1 MDGGHKPYKKRRGL
15 PTSIT
20 RELVAQE
27 RDFLQKSFCGQR
39 PTAAPGA
46 PPGDRSND
54 VSHPRGAHVAC
65 RGRKGL
71 GSAAAAR
78 AAGRRG
84 ASRHATAQAH
94 SRATACVTTTT
105 QRAPPSIAAASEA
118 QSLPPLKPHHTHAV
132 RMRGERR
139 QDTRSKCCGC
149 KLAAALSRALARL
162 SPHTTHADPAFSPS
176 TASGTARG
184 WLRWFAAH
192 TGAAAVRGRPATQ
205 RTASASRAAAP
216 RAAARGVAARHRGRC
231 VARGGRWWRWRGGAR
246 GGGSAAAVNP

>member
-105 QRAPPSIAAASEA
+105 QRAPPSIAAASESPSHA
-118 QSLPPLKPHHTHAV
+118 RCAYERGAASGHALKML
-132 RMRGERR
+132 RLQIGS
-139 QDTRSKCCGC
+139 RSV
-149 KLAAALSRALARL
+149 ARL
-162 SPHTTHADPAFSPS
+162 GAPFATHD
-176 TASGTARG
+176 AR
-184 WLRWFAAH
+184 
-192 TGAAAVRGRPATQ
+192 
-205 RTASASRAAAP
+205 
-216 RAAARGVAARHRGRC
+216 
-231 VARGGRWWRWRGGAR
+231 
-246 GGGSAAAVNP
+246 